1 MPHVKYLACVF
12 NEQVIFLQLDNSG
25 YNEWYYVLS
34 RAVCKLF
41 KIIIIKNAKVW
52 NEGGHDDRIFMYRC
66 NASELRD
73 EGGLNPSAE
82 D

>member
-1 MPHVKYLACVF
+1 M
-12 NEQVIFLQLDNSG
+12 
-25 YNEWYYVLS
+25 
-34 RAVCKLF
+34 F
-41 KIIIIKNAKVW
+41 KIIIIIKSSTDEIMQVW
-52 NEGGHDDRIFMYRC
+52 NEGGHDDRIFMYGC

>member
-12 NEQVIFLQLDNSG
+12 NEQVIFLQLD
-25 YNEWYYVLS
+25 
-34 RAVCKLF
+34 